1 MNELRENALTGRW
14 IVYAP
19 DRARRPQDAPR
30 PAARAG
36 SRPHRDEGCPFCP
49 GNEEELLGI
58 LLETEGPGA
67 EGWQTRVVPNRYPA
81 LEPDGSADRVRVG
94 PHGRGRIG
102 GRHEVVIESPR
113 HDAGLA
119 DLDASAGARLVETFR
134 RRFRDLSAEEPER
147 RILLFRNEGARA
159 GASLH
164 HPHTQL
170 VAFSGAPPAIHRLEE
185 RARRHHGREGRCLV
199 CDAVAWEEDAGLRVV
214 DADDDFVVHVP
225 YAAEQPFEL
234 WVVPRR
240 HAGDFGSID
249 DRAAEALSTALP
261 RAARLLRDRA
271 GGPAYNLIL
280 HSAPAASSGDPAL
293 HWWIR
298 FRPRTSRRAGFEIA
312 TGIDLNPSFPE
323 ADARTLR
330 GEGGEGSD
338 E

>member
-1 MNELRENALTGRW
+1 MNELRENAVTGRW
-14 IVYAP
+14 ILYAP
-19 DRARRPQDAPR
+19 DRDRRPRDAPP
-30 PAARAG
+30 PAAG
-36 SRPHRDEGCPFCP
+36 TDSRPPRDDGCPFCP

-58 LLETEGPGA
+58 LLETRGTGGD
-67 EGWQTRVVPNRYPA
+67 GWQTRVVPNKYPA
-81 LEPDGSADRVRVG
+81 LEPDGSTDGVRAG
-94 PHGRGRIG
+94 PHRRARIG

-119 DLDASAGARLVETFR
+119 DLDPLAGSRLVDTLR
-134 RRFRDLSAEEPER
+134 RRFHDLSAEEPGR
-147 RILLFRNEGARA
+147 RILLFRNGGARA

-170 VAFSGAPPAIHRLEE
+170 VAFSGTPPAIGRREE
-185 RARRHHGREGRCLV
+185 RARRYHRREDRCLV
-199 CDAVAWEEDAGLRVV
+199 CDAVGWEEDAGLRVV

-234 WVVPRR
+234 WIVPRR

-249 DRAAEALSTALP
+249 DAAAEALSTALP

-280 HSAPAASSGDPAL
+280 HSAPAAAAGDPAL
-293 HWWIR
+293 HWWIQI
-298 FRPRTSRRAGFEIA
+298 RPRTSRRAGFEIG
-312 TGIDLNPSFPE
+312 TGIDLNPSLPE

-330 GEGGEGSD
+330 GEGGEGSGA
-338 E
+338 